1 MATSL
6 AQNAIALLID
16 LAERGE
22 IDPWD
27 VKVVEVIDRF
37 LSKLQPG
44 KASVVNPDGRSPY
57 ESDLS
62 ESGQAFLY
70 ASMLLL
76 LKADSLVRQELAA
89 DEPPEDEVEFLDS
102 DPFGTPLPPNLER
115 RIRRRATSPPVQN
128 RRVTLQEL
136 ISQLNL
142 MAAAIAEHTPRRV
155 ARRPRPQS
163 RSQAIRAIAEL
174 AHQENLSEIAGILEQ
189 FLAEYWQDD
198 PSKQDWLNFEDLLQL
213 WATTQA
219 QQQPKSKKATSASK
233 SDATISNG
241 TAPDAT
247 APDATVHDRVG
258 VFWAL
263 LFLSAQSKV
272 ELEQEEF
279 YQDLKV
285 RKLSPD
291 ITATGSDISTSDVS
305 TSVLPD

>member
-1 MATSL
+1 MAISL

-27 VKVVEVIDRF
+27 VKVIEVIDRF

-44 KASVVNPDGRSPY
+44 SGGSTGQVGRAQY

-76 LKADSLVRQELAA
+76 LKADSLARQEA
-89 DEPPEDEVEFLDS
+89 DRDAPDDEAVEYLDES
-102 DPFGTPLPPNLER
+102 AWNTPLPPNLER
-115 RIRRRATSPPVQN
+115 TLRRRAVSPPAQN

-136 ISQLNL
+136 INQLNL
-142 MAAAIAEHTPRRV
+142 MAAAIADPRPRRV
-155 ARRPRPQS
+155 SARRPKPQS
-163 RSQAIRAIAEL
+163 RSQAIRAIAQL
-174 AHQENLSEIAGILEQ
+174 AHQENLSEIAAILEQ
-189 FLAEYWQDD
+189 FLTNYWQDND
-198 PSKQDWLNFEDLLQL
+198 SGTDDSDTNWLNFEELLSI
-213 WATTQA
+213 WATAQTQA
-219 QQQPKSKKATSASK
+219 PTKSVKPPS
-233 SDATISNG
+233 
-241 TAPDAT
+241 P
-247 APDATVHDRVG
+247 PEPTVHDRVG

-272 ELEQEEF
+272 ELAQEEF

-285 RKLSPD
+285 RKLVLDNPAETASDSNLPAIAPPD
-291 ITATGSDISTSDVS
+291 
-305 TSVLPD
+305 